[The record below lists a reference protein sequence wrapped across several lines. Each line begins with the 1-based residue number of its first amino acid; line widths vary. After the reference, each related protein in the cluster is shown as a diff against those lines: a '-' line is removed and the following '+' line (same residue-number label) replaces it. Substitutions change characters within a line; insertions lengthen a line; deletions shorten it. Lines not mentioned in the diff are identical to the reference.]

1 MRRSFAYLFERY
13 PSFVQIFCMREVEEM
28 NAQHMN
34 PAVFSLREAET
45 GGFESLAAQRQGV
58 VYVPNQDALKKEVRD
73 LAAQKRIPK
82 DILPRLQKWD
92 REQPDKIRLY
102 EAAWL
107 GHKLRK
113 AGVRHVHSHFA
124 GMAARTA
131 LWLKRFYGIT
141 YSFTGHAND
150 IFVQAPT
157 GLPVSIDDLITEA
170 AFIATVSDFSAA
182 NLKRRYP
189 SLAPRIHRVYNGID
203 QASFR
208 QGDPALAPRII
219 LSVGRLVEKKG
230 FPILVRACAILKE
243 QGVDFTCRIVGDG
256 PLEGEIRNT
265 IKKHDLDR
273 HVELCGPRSQDD
285 LRVLF
290 AQTRVFALACKQEK
304 DGGMDNLPTVITEA
318 MMAGLP
324 VVSTRLAGVPEQ
336 VVDGRTGFLSEPDD
350 HESLARQIK
359 LLLDDTDLCR
369 RFGAE
374 GRVRAEKVFALPRTV
389 RGLKHLLCSH
399 GRALPTSR
407 ALLKDPALLAAK
419 FGLLLK

>member
-13 PSFVQIFCMREVEEM
+13 PSFVQVFCMREVEEM
-28 NAQHMN
+28 NAQGMN

-45 GGFESLAAQRQGV
+45 GGFESLAAQRHGV
-58 VYVPNQDALKKEVRD
+58 SYVPDQEALKKEVRD

-82 DILPRLQKWD
+82 HILPRLQQWD
-92 REQPDKIRLY
+92 SEQPDKMRLY

-107 GHKLRK
+107 GHRLRK

-150 IFVQAPT
+150 IFVQAPK
-157 GLPVSIDDLITEA
+157 GLPISIDDLITQA
-170 AFIATVSDFSAA
+170 AFIATVSDFSAD
-182 NLKRRYP
+182 NLRRRYP
-189 SLAPRIHRVYNGID
+189 SLTSKIHRVYNGID
-203 QASFR
+203 PASFR
-208 QGDPALAPRII
+208 QSDPGLAPPII

-230 FPILVRACAILKE
+230 FPCLVRACAVLKE
-243 QGVDFTCRIVGDG
+243 EGREFSCRIVGDG
-256 PLEGEIRNT
+256 PLEGEIRNM
-265 IKKHDLDR
+265 IKKHGLEK

-290 AQTRVFALACKQEK
+290 AQARVFTLACKREK

-324 VVSTRLAGVPEQ
+324 VVSTSLAGVPEQ
-336 VVDGRTGFLSEPDD
+336 VIDGRTGFLSEPDD
-350 HESLARQIK
+350 HESLARHLKVFLEDKQ
-359 LLLDDTDLCR
+359 LCR

-374 GRVRAEKVFALPRTV
+374 GRAHAEQVFSLHKTV
-389 RGLKHLLCSH
+389 RGLKRLLCSR
-399 GRALPTSR
+399 GRALPTLR
-407 ALLKDPALLAAK
+407 ALLKEPSLVLAK
-419 FGLLLK
+419 SGLFYR